1 MSWLEDAWYRHRS
14 WLILLTPLS
23 ALFRLLVLLRRK
35 AYQWGLLSSYALD
48 VPVIVVG
55 NITVGGTGKT
65 PLIAW
70 LYHFLLEQGFK
81 PGIISRGY
89 KGKASRWPQQVRAD
103 SDPYVVGDEAV
114 MLARQTGAPIAV
126 GPNRIDAAKA
136 LLEYHACDVIISDD
150 GLQHYAMQR
159 DIEIAVIDGVRRLWN
174 GRCLPAGPLREPQ
187 ERLQEVNIVVAN
199 GLAGPREFAMKTSI
213 DTACRLDQ
221 PEQCQALT
229 AFKSQPLHAIAGIGQ
244 PQRFFQALEQ
254 KGLSIEA
261 HAFPDHHTFVPEELI
276 FEDGQPILMTAKD
289 AVKCSRLGLEYA
301 WFVPLRV
308 EPDPRFGE
316 RLLNM
321 LKRLDGSVS

>member
-1 MSWLEDAWYRHRS
+1 MNGLEDAWYHRRS

-35 AYQWGLLSSYALD
+35 AYQWGLLTSTALD

-65 PLIAW
+65 PLIVW
-70 LYHFLLEQGFK
+70 LYHFLIEQGFK

-89 KGKASRWPQQVRAD
+89 KGKASQWPQQVRAD
-103 SDPYVVGDEAV
+103 SDPYVVGDESV

-126 GPNRIDAAKA
+126 GPNRVDTAQA
-136 LLEYHACDVIISDD
+136 LLEYHDCDLIISDD

-187 ERLQEVNIVVAN
+187 ERLQEVDIVVAN
-199 GLAGPREFAMKTSI
+199 GLAGVREFAMKTSI
-213 DTACRLDQ
+213 NTACRLDQ
-221 PEQCQALT
+221 PDQCQALT
-229 AFKSQPLHAIAGIGQ
+229 AFGAQPLHVVAGIGQ
-244 PQRFFQALEQ
+244 PQRFFQALEK
-254 KGLSIEA
+254 KGLSIDV
-261 HAFPDHHTFVPEELI
+261 HAFPDHHAFVREELA
-276 FEDGQPILMTAKD
+276 FDDDQPILMTAKD
-289 AVKCSRLGLEYA
+289 AVKCSRLGLECA
-301 WFVPLRV
+301 WFVPLQV

-316 RLLNM
+316 RVLNL
-321 LKRLDGSVS
+321 LKRV